1 MSIFDTVIYH
11 PVPTDMDLIRMYRA
25 FSQEC
30 WCAGWIGSPEDMGDD
45 FIKWLREDYA
55 AFRQGPDERETLDFE
70 LAEVPTLRKMCA
82 KALETMA
89 AGEKIAEAAIV
100 KISVPKAEGITV
112 AEDTLTAELSDGRT
126 ISVPL
131 SWYPRLVHATQ
142 EERDNWEL
150 FGEGRYIHWP
160 DLDEDLST
168 EALLDGWPSRENQWS
183 FNQWLAAKREGR
195 GLTIYELN
203 AYEKERQQRGD
214 DVQ

>member
-131 SWYPRLVHATQ
+131 AWYPRLIHATP
-142 EERDNWEL
+142 EERNNWEL
-150 FGEGRYIHWP
+150 IGTGQGIHWP
-160 DLDEDLST
+160 DLDEDLSIEGFLAGRKSGESPRAFKRWL
-168 EALLDGWPSRENQWS
+168 EAKK
-183 FNQWLAAKREGR
+183 A
-195 GLTIYELN
+195 GLPVNIYEIHP
-203 AYEKERQQRGD
+203 AVPEEA
-214 DVQ
+214 